1 MSMMTNTVMIRMKIF
16 RILESPWNYCIQASL
31 GRASPK
37 QLGNTRV
44 GVLSYLDTYLTRIMI

>member
-44 GVLSYLDTYLTRIMI
+44 GVLSYLDT